1 MIFCFVISS
10 PTVHRHQ
17 SQLIENFWLV
27 ATQRM
32 KSKPSAAHP
41 ASSWQGATR
50 QPSPTHTAGVLRSKL
65 PLDSWALEVQPSF
78 LQLLRSF
85 MPLCPWICWP
95 QLRGTPFSNPLAS
108 SDSSG
113 LSLPSLVAYASLWMG
128 EIWHCVPSLNCC
140 LLHHFLAE
148 WPWSSSLIAL
158 RRLPHTLR
166 VNRPFVNS
174 KELNL

>member
-128 EIWHCVPSLNCC
+128 WNMALCSLTE
-140 LLHHFLAE
+140 LLLTASL
-148 WPWSSSLIAL
+148 SSWV
-158 RRLPHTLR
+158 TL
-166 VNRPFVNS
+166 VKFINS
-174 KELNL
+174 TEATSSYTESQQTICEQ